1 MGEIL
6 RAKLTF
12 GGHAPVSLDELR
24 EGCITEMQF
33 HLPVSAL
40 DPRTLS
46 AVLLRDAE
54 IQGSEDRSGWAADIG
69 EHWTFGEFSG
79 YLQGFIDL
87 IFEHEDRWF
96 VADYKSN
103 ILGGYDPD
111 SLGRAMLDKNYL
123 LQARLYA
130 LALHRH
136 LQVQLRDYDYA
147 KHFGGVAYLF
157 VRGFPSDGVW
167 FERPSLAALESLG
180 NPFSIASK

>member
-1 MGEIL
+1 
-6 RAKLTF
+6 
-12 GGHAPVSLDELR
+12 
-24 EGCITEMQF
+24 MQF

-40 DPRTLS
+40 DPETLS
-46 AVLLRDAE
+46 AVLLRDTE
-54 IQGSEDRSGWAADIG
+54 IQGNEDRSGWAADIG

-87 IFEHEDRWF
+87 IFEYENRWF

-136 LQVQLRDYDYA
+136 LQVQLPDYDYA